1 MIGPTAVFAFPNLWD
16 VAYKNHIDVYRAIDK
31 VQLVGNELIAA
42 TKGSTVE
49 LVQLMR
55 ALTSI
60 NVTSMSDVLIL
71 TGNGRGTGA
80 IKVARSMY
88 EVSVTAEYLEKN
100 PNEADPLFGLCSCHC
115 LAAVAPHRKG
125 FSQ

>member
-71 TGNGRGTGA
+71 TGNGRG
-80 IKVARSMY
+80 
-88 EVSVTAEYLEKN
+88 
-100 PNEADPLFGLCSCHC
+100 
-115 LAAVAPHRKG
+115 
-125 FSQ
+125 

>member
-1 MIGPTAVFAFPNLWD
+1 
-16 VAYKNHIDVYRAIDK
+16 
-31 VQLVGNELIAA
+31 
-42 TKGSTVE
+42 
-49 LVQLMR
+49 MR

-80 IKVARSMY
+80 MKVARSMY